1 MSWRVDRGK
10 HNSRVRLVVYG
21 LIYSGGV
28 VVMKLVMKKV
38 EASQISSLWCFSKYS
53 KRALFSFVLEEE
65 IVSSELDKK
74 KQKIMKETENC
85 PGKRFQKISDL
96 RSEKFQIQHGRQF
109 TNKALESKITQPFS
123 RFQPITSPKNP

>member
-1 MSWRVDRGK
+1 MRLSLVSLDR
-10 HNSRVRLVVYG
+10 
-21 LIYSGGV
+21 
-28 VVMKLVMKKV
+28 
-38 EASQISSLWCFSKYS
+38 
-53 KRALFSFVLEEE
+53 FVILLNDV
-65 IVSSELDKK
+65 IKFCSKK
-74 KQKIMKETENC
+74 KNKKIMKETENC